1 MITIVRRS
9 KKRVSVFQW
18 ILATALFTVSCT
30 TDVWN
35 ETEDDA
41 NAICF
46 QAPQTESRAAVEGS
60 SLPANSSFLVWGGY
74 DNNVTNVFDG
84 ETVSEFGGVWNY
96 EGGTRYWIPGKT
108 YSFYGVYPYGLENV
122 SCTNE
127 GTLNISNFDCSTSTD
142 LMVASR
148 PNIVAEDGISQGVQ
162 LSFRHLLARVVLVAQ
177 CNEGASGI
185 TDFSPVIYSVVLHGM
200 YKTGDYKFENS
211 DSWVIPS
218 SGTGES
224 PTSKDDPFF
233 KWIGKKEV
241 TDGGAKV
248 MDVLVFPQLIGMD
261 YYMDVIYSI
270 TDNVNAEKKSV
281 SIPLSSLSV
290 YEWAAGKQYRYSLI
304 ITPDDRII
312 FNKPTVNKWD
322 EAVGGIIIID

>member
-84 ETVSEFGGVWNY
+84 ETVSESNGVWNY

-108 YSFYGVYPYGLENV
+108 YSFYGVYPATLSTDKVNV
-122 SCTNE
+122 
-127 GTLNISNFDCSTSTD
+127 GTDGTITITDFDCSATGENAVD
-142 LMVASR
+142 LMTAF
-148 PNIVAEDGISQGVQ
+148 ATGDGDNPQTVNMQFG
-162 LSFRHLLARVVLVAQ
+162 HELARVSIVVRSRFADAELSEVRLYGMAVKGGLSVSEAHSSWDVKVEDLVTYESTPYRLSSYSIEMGKDFNLWGDLLVIPQAVDGLKLKVQ
-177 CNEGASGI
+177 YTIGGQSQESEVSLVTPTLKEWVASQSYRYILTLESDGI
-185 TDFSPVIYSVVLHGM
+185 L
-200 YKTGDYKFENS
+200 FENLTA
-211 DSWVIPS
+211 DAWGETS
-218 SGTGES
+218 SGGS
-224 PTSKDDPFF
+224 
-233 KWIGKKEV
+233 
-241 TDGGAKV
+241 
-248 MDVLVFPQLIGMD
+248 
-261 YYMDVIYSI
+261 
-270 TDNVNAEKKSV
+270 
-281 SIPLSSLSV
+281 
-290 YEWAAGKQYRYSLI
+290 
-304 ITPDDRII
+304 
-312 FNKPTVNKWD
+312 
-322 EAVGGIIIID
+322 IIIP

>member
-1 MITIVRRS
+1 MITIVRRN
-9 KKRVSVFQW
+9 KKRASVFQW

-35 ETEDDA
+35 ETEG

-46 QAPQTESRAAVEGS
+46 QVPQTESRAAVEGS

-74 DNNVTNVFDG
+74 DNNVTNVFNG
-84 ETVSEFGGVWNY
+84 ETVSESNGVWNY
-96 EGGTRYWIPGKT
+96 EGGTRYWIPDKT
-108 YSFYGVYPYGLENV
+108 YSFYGVYPKLENV
-122 SCTNE
+122 SCTDE
-127 GTLNISNFDCSTSTD
+127 GILNISNFDCSTSTD
-142 LMVASR
+142 LMVASK
-148 PNIVAEDGISQGVQ
+148 PNIDAEDGISQGVQ

-177 CNEGASGI
+177 SNEGASGI
-185 TDFSPVIYSVVLHGM
+185 TDFSPVIYSVALHGM
-200 YKTGDYKFENS
+200 YKTGDFKFENG

-218 SGTGES
+218 SETGELPS
-224 PTSKDDPFF
+224 SKDDPFF
-233 KWIGKKEV
+233 EWIGTKGV
-241 TDGGAKV
+241 TDEGIEV
-248 MDVLVFPQLIGMD
+248 MDVLVFPQLIGMN
-261 YYMDVIYSI
+261 YYMDVNYSI
-270 TDNVNAEKKSV
+270 TDKANAEMKSV

>member
-1 MITIVRRS
+1 MITIVRRN
-9 KKRVSVFQW
+9 KKRASVFQW

-35 ETEDDA
+35 ETEG

-46 QAPQTESRAAVEGS
+46 QVPQTESRAAVEGS
-60 SLPANSSFLVWGGY
+60 RLPANSSFLVWGGY
-74 DNNVTNVFDG
+74 DNNVTNVFNG
-84 ETVSEFGGVWNY
+84 ETVSESNGVWNY
-96 EGGTRYWIPGKT
+96 EGGTRYWIPDKT
-108 YSFYGVYPYGLENV
+108 YSFYGVYPKLENV
-122 SCTNE
+122 SCTDE
-127 GTLNISNFDCSTSTD
+127 GILNISNFDCSTSTD
-142 LMVASR
+142 LMVASK

-177 CNEGASGI
+177 SNEGASGI
-185 TDFSPVIYSVVLHGM
+185 TDFSPVIYSVALHGM
-200 YKTGDYKFENS
+200 YKTGDFKFENG

-218 SGTGES
+218 SETGELPS
-224 PTSKDDPFF
+224 SKDDPFF
-233 KWIGKKEV
+233 EWIGTKGV
-241 TDGGAKV
+241 TDEGIEV
-248 MDVLVFPQLIGMD
+248 MDVLVFPQLIGMN
-261 YYMDVIYSI
+261 YYMDVNYSI
-270 TDNVNAEKKSV
+270 TDKANAEMKSV

>member
-1 MITIVRRS
+1 MKYLYVKSVFLWLSAVSVALLGACSGESFETSYDDEGAIRFSTPQTRAAIEDASKMESFSVWGWYRNTATGGTPISVFNNTIVT
-9 KKRVSVFQW
+9 Q
-18 ILATALFTVSCT
+18 
-30 TDVWN
+30 
-35 ETEDDA
+35 
-41 NAICF
+41 
-46 QAPQTESRAAVEGS
+46 S
-60 SLPANSSFLVWGGY
+60 SG
-74 DNNVTNVFDG
+74 
-84 ETVSEFGGVWNY
+84 WNY

-233 KWIGKKEV
+233 EWIGTKEV